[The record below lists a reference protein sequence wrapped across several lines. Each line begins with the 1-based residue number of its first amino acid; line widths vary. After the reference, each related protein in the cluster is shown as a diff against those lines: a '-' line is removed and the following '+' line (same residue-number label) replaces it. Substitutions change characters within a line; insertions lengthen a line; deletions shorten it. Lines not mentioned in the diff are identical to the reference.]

1 LKRFNTPIIPHLATD
16 SCHVIGGI
24 CRNFQIQVYLAVSMR
39 KSVSAGGKAQPR
51 KRKRRRWWK
60 RLLAY
65 MTLLLLI
72 LLLGA
77 MTFAGVLYYQV
88 AQMMPSVSAIETY
101 QPREASFIYSADGV
115 QLARIAEE
123 YREPATL
130 EEIPQHLINAT
141 IAKEDRR
148 FWQHSGVD
156 WRGTARALWVNL
168 TEGDIKQGG
177 STLTQQLARNVFLTQ
192 KRTFARKLQEIILAQ
207 EMERRL
213 TKERILELYLN
224 QVYYGN
230 GAYGVKAA
238 ARVYFNKPLEKLTLA
253 ECALLASLP
262 QRPSAYD
269 PFSNPD
275 EAIFQRNLTLNLMAR
290 EGYITP
296 DQRDAAKAEPLRLA
310 RSRPQSRFLAPYFVM
325 DVLRELERLY
335 GRELLLQGNLK
346 VDTTLHWEMQRA
358 AEDALQRGVR
368 AFSAQGV
375 TQGALVL
382 IDLRTS
388 EIRALVGG
396 VNFRRSQYNNITQG
410 RRQPGSAFKPIVY
423 ATAFELGKLTPTSRL
438 SDTPIS
444 FPSGVRGKYWRPQNA
459 DGRFRG
465 SVTVTRALAASINIP
480 AVRAAQLVGAD
491 TVAEFA
497 RTRFGIESP
506 LDPVLPLA
514 LGASAVKPIEL
525 AKAYSVFALGGN
537 RSEPYMLRRV
547 VDRNGVVLLEQ
558 QGLITPNVLSK
569 QSAEWMD
576 EILRQAVV
584 GGTGKAAAR
593 IPNARGKTGTTSDY
607 RDAWFVGYTDKYL
620 AVVWVASEYYN
631 PQTQRWEYRPMRR
644 VFGGTVCA
652 RIWAD
657 LMERVNTIDQRIQA
671 RQQRQATPVPTP
683 EPPAE
688 EGEPALTETDGE
700 AAPPPIAPPPDAL
713 NTPQP
718 PSETPEPPSGASA
731 PITSAPATSS
741 APTTPIA
748 SAPSSPRPSDATPTA
763 LSGAPRESKPPP
775 PPPPPEFVTVAIC
788 ADTGLIATDYCPE
801 VVRKRFE
808 KGKEPKR
815 RCTKHGIRE
824 R

>member
-1 LKRFNTPIIPHLATD
+1 
-16 SCHVIGGI
+16 
-24 CRNFQIQVYLAVSMR
+24 
-39 KSVSAGGKAQPR
+39 
-51 KRKRRRWWK
+51 
-60 RLLAY
+60 
-65 MTLLLLI
+65 
-72 LLLGA
+72 
-77 MTFAGVLYYQV
+77 
-88 AQMMPSVSAIETY
+88 
-101 QPREASFIYSADGV
+101 V
-115 QLARIAEE
+115 Q
-123 YREPATL
+123 
-130 EEIPQHLINAT
+130 
-141 IAKEDRR
+141 
-148 FWQHSGVD
+148 
-156 WRGTARALWVNL
+156 
-168 TEGDIKQGG
+168 
-177 STLTQQLARNVFLTQ
+177 
-192 KRTFARKLQEIILAQ
+192 
-207 EMERRL
+207 
-213 TKERILELYLN
+213 
-224 QVYYGN
+224 
-230 GAYGVKAA
+230 
-238 ARVYFNKPLEKLTLA
+238 
-253 ECALLASLP
+253 
-262 QRPSAYD
+262 
-269 PFSNPD
+269 
-275 EAIFQRNLTLNLMAR
+275 
-290 EGYITP
+290 
-296 DQRDAAKAEPLRLA
+296 
-310 RSRPQSRFLAPYFVM
+310 
-325 DVLRELERLY
+325 
-335 GRELLLQGNLK
+335 
-346 VDTTLHWEMQRA
+346 
-358 AEDALQRGVR
+358 

-375 TQGALVL
+375 TQGAVVL

-396 VNFRRSQYNNITQG
+396 VNFRKSQYNNITQG

-423 ATAFELGKLTPTSRL
+423 ATAFELGKLTPTSVL

-444 FPSGVRGKYWRPQNA
+444 LPSGVPGKYWRPQNA

-465 SVTVTRALAASINIP
+465 SVSVTRALASSINIP

-491 TVAEFA
+491 KVAEFA

-514 LGASAVKPIEL
+514 LGASAVKPLEL

-569 QSAEWMD
+569 QSAQWMD

-584 GGTGKAAAR
+584 RGTGRAAAR

-657 LMERVNTIDQRIQA
+657 MMERVNAIDARIQE
-671 RQQRQATPVPTP
+671 RQQRRATPASAP
-683 EPPAE
+683 EPP
-688 EGEPALTETDGE
+688 PAQISESAPANDGSDD
-700 AAPPPIAPPPDAL
+700 APPPIAPPPDAL
-713 NTPQP
+713 NPQEPPAAPDAPATPRPSETTAAP
-718 PSETPEPPSGASA
+718 PSSAPRTPEPPS
-731 PITSAPATSS
+731 T
-741 APTTPIA
+741 A
-748 SAPSSPRPSDATPTA
+748 SAPSVPVAAAPAPPRASDATPA
-763 LSGAPRESKPPP
+763 APSSAPRDAKPPAPPP

-788 ADTGLIATDYCPE
+788 ADTGLLANDYCPE

>member
-1 LKRFNTPIIPHLATD
+1 
-16 SCHVIGGI
+16 
-24 CRNFQIQVYLAVSMR
+24 MR
-39 KSVSAGGKAQPR
+39 KSVSAGGQVQPR

-65 MTLLLLI
+65 LTLLFLI
-72 LLLGA
+72 LLLGG

-123 YREPATL
+123 YREPAAL
-130 EEIPQHLINAT
+130 EEIPKHLINAT

-156 WRGTARALWVNL
+156 WRGAARALWVNL
-168 TEGDIKQGG
+168 TEGDIRQGG

-192 KRTFARKLQEIILAQ
+192 QRTFARKMQEIILAQ

-238 ARVYFNKPLEKLTLA
+238 ARVYFNKPLERLTLA

-310 RSRPQSRFLAPYFVM
+310 RSRPQSQFRAPYFVM

-346 VDTTLHWEMQRA
+346 VATTLHWEMQRA
-358 AEDALQRGVR
+358 AEDALLRGVQ

-375 TQGALVL
+375 TQGAVVL

-396 VNFRRSQYNNITQG
+396 VNFRKSQYNNITQG

-423 ATAFELGKLTPTSRL
+423 ATAFELGKLTPTSVL

-444 FPSGVRGKYWRPQNA
+444 LPSGVRGKYWRPQNA

-465 SVTVTRALAASINIP
+465 SVSVTRALASSINIP

-491 TVAEFA
+491 KVAEFA

-514 LGASAVKPIEL
+514 LGASAVKPLEL

-569 QSAEWMD
+569 QSAQWMD

-584 GGTGKAAAR
+584 SGTGKAAAR
-593 IPNARGKTGTTSDY
+593 TPNARGKTGTTSDY

-657 LMERVNTIDQRIQA
+657 MMERVNAIDARIQE
-671 RQQRQATPVPTP
+671 RQQRRATPASAP
-683 EPPAE
+683 EPP
-688 EGEPALTETDGE
+688 PAQISESAPANDGSDD
-700 AAPPPIAPPPDAL
+700 APPPIAPPPDAL
-713 NTPQP
+713 NPQEPPAAPDAPATPRPSETTAAP
-718 PSETPEPPSGASA
+718 PSSVPRTPEPPS
-731 PITSAPATSS
+731 T
-741 APTTPIA
+741 A
-748 SAPSSPRPSDATPTA
+748 SAPSVPVAAAPAPPRASDATPA
-763 LSGAPRESKPPP
+763 APSSAPRDAKPPAPPP

-788 ADTGLIATDYCPE
+788 ADTGLLANDYCPE

>member
-1 LKRFNTPIIPHLATD
+1 LRL
-16 SCHVIGGI
+16 
-24 CRNFQIQVYLAVSMR
+24 QQVYFTVSMR
-39 KSVSAGGKAQPR
+39 KLVSAGGQVQPR

-65 MTLLLLI
+65 LTLLMLI
-72 LLLGA
+72 LLLGG

-101 QPREASFIYSADGV
+101 QPRDASFIYSADGV

-123 YREPATL
+123 YREPAAL
-130 EEIPQHLINAT
+130 EEIPKHLINAT

-168 TEGDIKQGG
+168 TEGDIRQGG

-192 KRTFARKLQEIILAQ
+192 KRTFARKMQEIILAQ

-238 ARVYFNKPLEKLTLA
+238 ARVYFNKPLERLTLA

-310 RSRPQSRFLAPYFVM
+310 RSRPQTQFRAPYFVM

-346 VDTTLHWEMQRA
+346 VTTTLHWEMQRA
-358 AEDALQRGVR
+358 AEDALLRGVQ

-375 TQGALVL
+375 TQGAVVL

-396 VNFRRSQYNNITQG
+396 VNFRKSQYNTITQG

-423 ATAFELGKLTPTSRL
+423 ATAFELGKLTPTSVL

-444 FPSGVRGKYWRPQNA
+444 LPSGVPGKYWRPQNA

-465 SVTVTRALAASINIP
+465 RVSVTRALASSINIP

-491 TVAEFA
+491 KVAEFA

-525 AKAYSVFALGGN
+525 ARAYSVFALGGN

-547 VDRNGVVLLEQ
+547 VDRNGVTLLEQ
-558 QGLITPNVLSK
+558 QGLMTPNVLSK
-569 QSAEWMD
+569 QSAQWMD

-584 GGTGKAAAR
+584 SGTGRAAAR

-657 LMERVNTIDQRIQA
+657 MMERVNAIDARIQE
-671 RQQRQATPVPTP
+671 RQQRRATPASVP
-683 EPPAE
+683 EPP
-688 EGEPALTETDGE
+688 PAQISESAPANDDSDD
-700 AAPPPIAPPPDAL
+700 APPPIAPPPDAL
-713 NTPQP
+713 NPQEPPAAPDAPATPRPSETTAAP
-718 PSETPEPPSGASA
+718 PSSVPRTPEPPS
-731 PITSAPATSS
+731 T
-741 APTTPIA
+741 A
-748 SAPSSPRPSDATPTA
+748 SAPSVPVAAAPAPPRASDATPA
-763 LSGAPRESKPPP
+763 APSSAPRDAKPPAPPP

-788 ADTGLIATDYCPE
+788 ADTGLLANDYCPE

>member
-1 LKRFNTPIIPHLATD
+1 
-16 SCHVIGGI
+16 
-24 CRNFQIQVYLAVSMR
+24 MR
-39 KSVSAGGKAQPR
+39 KSVSAGGRAQPR

-65 MTLLLLI
+65 MTLLFLI
-72 LLLGA
+72 LLLGG

-156 WRGTARALWVNL
+156 WRGIARALWVNL

-238 ARVYFNKPLEKLTLA
+238 AHVYFNKPLEKLTLA

-310 RSRPQSRFLAPYFVM
+310 RSRPQTQFRAPYFVM

-346 VDTTLHWEMQRA
+346 VTTTLHWEMQRA
-358 AEDALQRGVR
+358 AEDALLRGVQ

-375 TQGALVL
+375 TQGAVVL

-396 VNFRRSQYNNITQG
+396 VNFRKSQYNNITQG

-423 ATAFELGKLTPTSRL
+423 ATAFELGKLTPTSVL

-444 FPSGVRGKYWRPQNA
+444 LPSGVRGKYWRPQNA
-459 DGRFRG
+459 DGKFRG
-465 SVTVTRALAASINIP
+465 SVSVTRALASSINIP

-514 LGASAVKPIEL
+514 LGASAVKPLEL

-537 RSEPYMLRRV
+537 RCEPYMLRRV

-569 QSAEWMD
+569 QSAQWMD

-584 GGTGKAAAR
+584 NGTGKAAAR

-607 RDAWFVGYTDKYL
+607 RDAWFVGYTDRYL

-657 LMERVNTIDQRIQA
+657 MMERVNAIDARIQE
-671 RQQRQATPVPTP
+671 RQHRRATPAP
-683 EPPAE
+683 EPPAAE
-688 EGEPALTETDGE
+688 VSEPAPADDDGDD
-700 AAPPPIAPPPDAL
+700 APPPIAPPP
-713 NTPQP
+713 NTLDTQQSP
-718 PSETPEPPSGASA
+718 PREAPESPSGAA
-731 PITSAPATSS
+731 TPPTSAPATASALQEPPRTAS
-741 APTTPIA
+741 APTTPTA
-748 SAPSSPRPSDATPTA
+748 SAPFSPRPSDATPTA
-763 LSGAPRESKPPP
+763 PSGAPRDSRPPAPPP
-775 PPPPPEFVTVAIC
+775 PPPPTEFVTVAIC
-788 ADTGLIATDYCPE
+788 ADTGLLATDYCPE

>member
-123 YREPATL
+123 YREPVTL

-148 FWQHSGVD
+148 FWQHRGVD
-156 WRGTARALWVNL
+156 WRGIARALWVNL

-547 VDRNGVVLLEQ
+547 VDRNGVALLEQ

-569 QSAEWMD
+569 QSAEWID
-576 EILRQAVV
+576 EILRRAVV

-657 LMERVNTIDQRIQA
+657 LMERVNAIDQRIQA
-671 RQQRQATPVPTP
+671 RQQRQATPVATP
-683 EPPAE
+683 ETPTE
-688 EGEPALTETDGE
+688 EGEPAPTETDSE

-748 SAPSSPRPSDATPTA
+748 SAPSSPRPSDAAPTA